1 MKTNKELIDSKFLM
15 FQETCGQG
23 GIGSLPMDRVNGDNL
38 PYLIWCTADGWD
50 HVLASYSD
58 RFFYPEEIELLKRFF
73 FRPEEQKAI
82 IVEQAV
88 LNDPRPYGISLWR
101 QNRKDAQRP
110 PVYGHIPHSL
120 LKESWELKIHP
131 AYHMA
136 VRMQA
141 MGNKIS
147 PDAYIASLEKQTD
160 RLFSSNAP
168 LSMNEKKLILTFYKK
183 PSVEKYFL
191 TLIRQ
196 EQARQHSLA
205 DIPYTASKKT
215 GNTEWKVSFDP
226 LLYNAVTYQANANN
240 MSPSDYI
247 RQIQNHI
254 DSAYNPLVVRDENA
268 KEIETLL
275 RAEFKNK
282 PTVQQVFMYL
292 MLSAEKEAN
301 AGRV

>member
-1 MKTNKELIDSKFLM
+1 MIA
-15 FQETCGQG
+15 C
-23 GIGSLPMDRVNGDNL
+23 
-38 PYLIWCTADGWD
+38 
-50 HVLASYSD
+50 LASQPS
-58 RFFYPEEIELLKRFF
+58 F
-73 FRPEEQKAI
+73 
-82 IVEQAV
+82 
-88 LNDPRPYGISLWR
+88 
-101 QNRKDAQRP
+101 
-110 PVYGHIPHSL
+110 
-120 LKESWELKIHP
+120 P
-131 AYHMA
+131 AYTDGGSECWLVSWLTSHVSEA
-136 VRMQA
+136 PCQPC
-141 MGNKIS
+141 KSFYFFIS
-147 PDAYIASLEKQTD
+147 TNLCHPHFLRKSQ
-160 RLFSSNAP
+160 
-168 LSMNEKKLILTFYKK
+168 LSFYKK

-196 EQARQHSLA
+196 SQKRQHSLA

-215 GNTEWKVSFDP
+215 GDEGWKVSFDP

-247 RQIQNHI
+247 RQIQNNI

-268 KEIETLL
+268 KEIETML